1 MMKQTN
7 KVVLLSLILI
17 LIGFVYCGSYWILM
31 LRDRPVF
38 VGGKIRFLSSYL
50 FAPIAPK
57 AGDFDVGA
65 REASVMNW
73 LFLPADSVY
82 YSLNPDSRLVQARQD
97 PKLRVHFWP

>member
-1 MMKQTN
+1 MKQAN
-7 KVVLLSLILI
+7 NVVLLSIILI
-17 LIGFVYCGSYWILM
+17 LTAFAYSGFYWIFM

-38 VGGKIRFLSSYL
+38 VGGKIRFFSSYI

-57 AGDFDVGA
+57 TGDFDVGA

-73 LFLPADSVY
+73 LFLPADAVY
-82 YSLNPDSRLVQARQD
+82 YSLNPDSRLVQARED